1 MAIKRRRSFGFFGD
15 GDDYDDAFDAMRRE
29 MDEMLKNFAQMDFE
43 DFENMPHGGSG
54 GGSGGGSEP
63 KVYGFSFRVG
73 EDGKPVVQEF
83 GNTRHGK
90 GSGKER
96 EPLVDIIKGDC
107 EITVIAE
114 LPGASKNEIRVRA
127 TEESLEIE
135 AEGAGERR
143 YSKTIALPA
152 KVRKDSAKASFK
164 NGILEVR
171 LALAEP
177 ARTKENKPRVCGD
190 EVKID

>member
-1 MAIKRRRSFGFFGD
+1 MAIRKRRSFGFFGD
-15 GDDYDDAFDAMRRE
+15 GDDYEDAFDAMRRE

-43 DFENMPHGGSG
+43 DLENMPQGGSG
-54 GGSGGGSEP
+54 GGSGSSEP

-83 GNTRHGK
+83 GNTHRGK
-90 GSGKER
+90 GSEKER
-96 EPLVDIIKGDC
+96 EPLVDVIKGDC

-114 LPGASKNEIRVRA
+114 LPGASKNEIKVRA
-127 TEESLEIE
+127 TEETLEIE

-143 YSKTIALPA
+143 YSKTIKLPA
-152 KVRKDSAKASFK
+152 KVQKGSAKASFK

-177 ARTKENKPRVCGD
+177 ARGQENKPKVCGD